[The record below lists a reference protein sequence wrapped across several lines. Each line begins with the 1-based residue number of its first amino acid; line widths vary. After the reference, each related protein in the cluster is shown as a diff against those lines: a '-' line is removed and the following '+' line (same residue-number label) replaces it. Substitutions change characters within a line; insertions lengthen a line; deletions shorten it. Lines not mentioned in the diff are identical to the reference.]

1 MAEKSGLDAQ
11 NLSEQRTPEALLVGI
26 LDDKQE
32 NRVGGRGPRQ
42 NQPTQMLM
50 GSKQPPAQKGH

>member
-32 NRVGGRGPRQ
+32 NRVGGRGPR
-42 NQPTQMLM
+42 
-50 GSKQPPAQKGH
+50 